1 MSEGLRANYLLRQ
14 PPSLVLSS
22 PNHAADVDS
31 LLSGPA
37 DRGMRRSVTRL
48 PAGPISAAAA
58 ASPAA
63 VVLPLVEVGDGALQE
78 VCGAVGVEVGRG
90 VRGQVAVEDLP
101 LAHGAPGRSVGVW
114 RFDRSTIL
122 IHVMVGNEE
131 APSTVWGGD
140 LLHLIHGLEEVAA
153 LFDMIRCCF

>member
-58 ASPAA
+58 ELSATALSSAAASPAA

-78 VCGAVGVEVGRG
+78 VGGAVGVEVGRG

-101 LAHGAPGRSVGVW
+101 LAHGAPGRS
-114 RFDRSTIL
+114 
-122 IHVMVGNEE
+122 EC
-131 APSTVWGGD
+131 GD
-140 LLHLIHGLEEVAA
+140 DSIAQ
-153 LFDMIRCCF
+153 

>member
-48 PAGPISAAAA
+48 PAGPISAAAELSTAA
-58 ASPAA
+58 ASPPA

-78 VCGAVGVEVGRG
+78 VGGAVGVEVGRG

-101 LAHGAPGRSVGVW
+101 LAHGAPGRS
-114 RFDRSTIL
+114 
-122 IHVMVGNEE
+122 EC
-131 APSTVWGGD
+131 GD
-140 LLHLIHGLEEVAA
+140 DSIAQ
-153 LFDMIRCCF
+153 